1 MRPEKEID
9 ITNSDDSELY
19 FDEEPEPRRT
29 LENVLDA
36 RDMIEPLKEVQPE
49 SSDGEG
55 SDQSDEWTEE
65 SESEVELPL
74 DGDEDPPEDNRAG
87 NETEIS
93 LTDDNEQTAAEV
105 AQEDSA
111 EDPAED
117 PTNDHAIKA
126 DNDSNTAEI
135 GDEGDAFLGLDDG
148 EMENKPSEEKKT
160 TAKETLPKKPDD
172 AESAKTAVNS
182 DKSGTSPQEPKPKEN
197 APKSVKTSRPKVNV
211 NRQATINTV
220 ISFMLLVL
228 IFAGFILYYNPHLIG
243 LQKASNP
250 APPAVSEPVPTPM
263 PQQSPPVP
271 VPAEKKDE
279 ISTIL
284 EEATQLRNQLLA
296 KKEEIYELDL
306 YYRNG
311 ISELEQNIFQEAQR
325 EGIISYEQALKN
337 KRIELNLRTIQRRQ
351 AYIRELQRPSSWLNA
366 GSEELLYLTRNA
378 QLDLAIG
385 DIAGG
390 IDINKHKR
398 HISAAIYKYRP
409 EGENLAVDRQETN
422 MTPLETIWQR
432 IKKLEDTKDP
442 VSLNPK
448 DKQIIDEICSGN
460 FGRIAELTAISPE
473 AAGCLAQM
481 KGSDLFLNGVTKL
494 SPAAAQNLFQWQ
506 GNWIGLNGIKE
517 LSPAAAKYLFK
528 WSGKWISLNSLT
540 DFPPELGLYLLR
552 WEGQQLELMGLN
564 IQHTESDPKALKFL
578 ALWEATGGKLFVPDE
593 IRETMKR
600 IL

>member
-1 MRPEKEID
+1 MRREREVD
-9 ITNSDDSELY
+9 ITDSDDSELS

-36 RDMIEPLKEVQPE
+36 RDMIEPLKKVQSE
-49 SSDGEG
+49 SADDEG
-55 SDQSDEWTEE
+55 PDKADKWTEE
-65 SESEVELPL
+65 TENEIELPL
-74 DGDEDPPEDNRAG
+74 DGYEVPPEDSRAG

-105 AQEDSA
+105 AEEDSTK
-111 EDPAED
+111 DPAED
-117 PTNDHAIKA
+117 PPNDHAIIA
-126 DNDSNTAEI
+126 DDDSNTAAI
-135 GDEGDAFLGLDDG
+135 GDEGEVFLGLDDG
-148 EMENKPSEEKKT
+148 EVENKPSKEKINA
-160 TAKETLPKKPDD
+160 AKESLPKKPDD
-172 AESAKTAVNS
+172 AISANAAVDG
-182 DKSGTSPQEPKPKEN
+182 DKSGAAPPEPKPKEK
-197 APKSVKTSRPKVNV
+197 APKDVETSLPKVTV
-211 NRQATINTV
+211 NRQATFNTV
-220 ISFMLLVL
+220 ISLLLLVL
-228 IFAGFILYYNPHLIG
+228 ICAGFVLYYNPHLIG
-243 LQKASNP
+243 LQRASDP
-250 APPAVSEPVPTPM
+250 ALPAVSEPAPTPM
-263 PQQSPPVP
+263 PQQPPPAPIP
-271 VPAEKKDE
+271 VEKKNE

-296 KKEEIYELDL
+296 KKEEIYQLDL

-311 ISELEQNIFQEAQR
+311 ISELVQNIFQEAQR

-351 AYIRELQRPSSWLNA
+351 AYIRELQRPSSWLNS
-366 GSEELLYLTRNA
+366 GSEELLYLTRSA

-390 IDINKHKR
+390 VDMNKHER
-398 HISAAIYKYRP
+398 HIRAAIYQYRP
-409 EGENLAVDRQETN
+409 EAENLAVDRSETN
-422 MTPLETIWQR
+422 LMPLETIWQQV
-432 IKKLEDTKDP
+432 KKREDKIEP
-442 VSLNPK
+442 VSLSPK

-506 GNWIGLNGIKE
+506 GNWIGLNGVKE
-517 LSPAAAKYLFK
+517 LSPSAAKYLFK
-528 WSGKWISLNSLT
+528 WPGKWISLNSLT

-552 WEGQQLELMGLN
+552 WEGHQLELMGLN
-564 IQHTESDPKALKFL
+564 ILHMEADPKALKFL